1 MTSEWRDIH
10 ARHSVLREVILE
22 HQLTASLLQ
31 RLWQR
36 GVFDVEILHSA
47 FDAGGYDLVLSGRS
61 ITRHVQ
67 LKASRKGASTRS
79 QKVGIALARRQAG
92 CVVWMEVDDG
102 LNILGYRVFIPGP
115 GSFDNYPVARH
126 TKANAEGF
134 KAERPAHRVVP
145 ATRFVAVDG
154 LDGLLDKLLGPDAW
168 PAPFPG

>member
-1 MTSEWRDIH
+1 MTLGWRAIH

-67 LKASRKGASTRS
+67 LKASRAGARTRS
-79 QKVGIALARRQAG
+79 QKVGVALARRKAG

-102 LNILGYRVFIPGP
+102 LNILGYRVFIPDP
-115 GSFDNYPVARH
+115 ESFDDYPVARH
-126 TKANAEGF
+126 TKANADGL
-134 KAERPAHRVVP
+134 KAERPAHRIVP
-145 ATRFVAVDG
+145 VRDFTPVDG
-154 LDGLLDKLLGPDAW
+154 LDALLDTLLGPDAW
-168 PAPFPG
+168 PAPG